1 MAPIQSVSHGK
12 RHENSCADKNLIE
25 PAIACFILYSCVSR
39 SRNENCRFAGGTLL
53 ALSPETS
60 VLEHYRPGPQQ
71 GMTAIAG
78 IAPFACTQRTR
89 NALRE
94 ASMRLLGAGRIG
106 RHCKVSCVLLV
117 QVKQGARD
125 HSTSGATILL
135 RLLKR
140 WAHASLRSAQK
151 FLCDRA
157 WLHGTAVSAAVAR
170 C

>member
-1 MAPIQSVSHGK
+1 
-12 RHENSCADKNLIE
+12 
-25 PAIACFILYSCVSR
+25 
-39 SRNENCRFAGGTLL
+39 
-53 ALSPETS
+53 
-60 VLEHYRPGPQQ
+60 
-71 GMTAIAG
+71 
-78 IAPFACTQRTR
+78 
-89 NALRE
+89 
-94 ASMRLLGAGRIG
+94 MRLLGAGCMG
-106 RHCKVSCVLLV
+106 WHCQVACVLLV

-125 HSTSGATILL
+125 HSASRATVVL